1 MSLATAR
8 NIGIILLIAAIV
20 VIVPGGG
27 TGASVVIQ
35 AISLAFLA
43 ALGWVAS
50 GMYRQNRTRLY
61 ALGDARRAVL
71 YAALAVATLTL
82 TATSR
87 LWSTSAGSVAWLVLL
102 GGAAYAVFAVVWS
115 ARKY

>member
-1 MSLATAR
+1 MSLSTAR
-8 NIGIILLIAAIV
+8 NILIILVIAAIV
-20 VIVPGGG
+20 VVVPGGG

-43 ALGWVAS
+43 CIGWVAS
-50 GMYRQNRTRLY
+50 IMYRQNRTALY
-61 ALGDARRAVL
+61 ALGDRRRAIL

-82 TATSR
+82 TATPR
-87 LWSTSAGSVAWLVLL
+87 LWSTSGGSVAWLVLI
-102 GGAAYAVFAVVWS
+102 GACAYGVFATVWS